1 MIASGQVLADSDQ
14 HRVRFRYWVRVSFGT
29 VYQSQSLRR
38 ETKHSTVVPY
48 GRGFFELN
56 VGSAKVTYCHL

>member
-1 MIASGQVLADSDQ
+1 MIASDQVLADSDQ

-38 ETKHSTVVPY
+38 ETKHSTVIPY
-48 GRGFFELN
+48 G
-56 VGSAKVTYCHL
+56 